1 MFFQQTMS
9 RLYYEHFG
17 FLFFENSL
25 NRPGG
30 EMTDLPRVLAD
41 KFLVFWL
48 GGGCLRDLVVRD
60 ECVTVYKFV
69 IDSFVQ
75 EVRRG
80 H

>member
-30 EMTDLPRVLAD
+30 EMTGLPRVLAG
-41 KFLVFWL
+41 KFLVF
-48 GGGCLRDLVVRD
+48 
-60 ECVTVYKFV
+60 
-69 IDSFVQ
+69 
-75 EVRRG
+75 
-80 H
+80 